1 MVNVL
6 GRKCELNKK
15 GRSDRIWD
23 KLCIVHQNIR
33 SLSGKSTELEV
44 LLETDVKNADVL
56 CFTEHWLYS
65 QKLHAINIDC
75 YIVANALCRT
85 NSEHGGPYISV

>member
-23 KLCIVHQNIR
+23 KLCVLHQNIR
-33 SLSGKSTELEV
+33 SLSGKSTELEI
-44 LLETDVKNADVL
+44 LIETDVL

-75 YIVANALCRT
+75 YMVANALCRT
-85 NSEHGGPYISV
+85 NSEHGGSCICV